1 MEANLANGYKVK
13 RHFTQRV
20 KVPISKSY
28 KAMATR
34 DIQNANAGKFGGFV
48 WQSKKPV
55 FAWNEVTKKMEF
67 TGKFE
72 VVQGTYQR
80 KLHGEIGRRER

>member
-1 MEANLANGYKVK
+1 MEENLARGYKVK
-13 RHFTQRV
+13 RNFTRWV

-28 KAMATR
+28 KAMAEK
-34 DIQNANAGKFGGFV
+34 DIENAGKFERFV

-55 FAWNEVTKKMEF
+55 LVWNPVLGKMEF

-72 VVQGTYQR
+72 VVQGTYCR
-80 KLHGEIGRRER
+80 AIHGEIGRRER